1 MRRIKLTVEFDGTK
15 FAGLQTQAQGQRTVQ
30 KVLEQALS
38 QIPGAIPKV
47 VAAGRTD
54 AGVHALAM
62 PFHYDTEDAIP
73 PERIPLALNA
83 LLPPDLRA
91 LWAEEAP
98 PGFHAR
104 KSCRWRAY
112 RYRILNRRMPSALLR
127 HYAWWLPQ
135 PLNLVAMRHALEGLE
150 GEHDFK
156 AFAVK
161 EKRPTVRQ
169 IYRAHLTAFTPDLA
183 QDPKNERE
191 IHLEFVGSGFLRGQ
205 ALAWEGV
212 RSMVGT
218 LVEVGLGKRES
229 GSLREL
235 LEGGTRPQAGPT
247 APPQGLYFVGAGY
260 EPWEGE

>member
-1 MRRIKLTVEFDGTK
+1 MRRIKLIVEFDGTH
-15 FAGLQTQAQGQRTVQ
+15 FAGLQTQAQGERTVQ
-30 KVLEQALS
+30 NTLEQALA

-62 PFHYDTEDAIP
+62 PFHYDTLDTIP
-73 PERIPLALNA
+73 PEKIPFALNG

-91 LWAEEAP
+91 LAAQEAP

-104 KSCRWRAY
+104 KSCCWRAY
-112 RYRILNRRMPSALLR
+112 RYRILNRKMPSPLLR

-135 PLNLVAMRHALEGLE
+135 NLNLVAMRHALEHLV
-150 GEHDFK
+150 GEHDFQ

-169 IYRAHLTAFTPDLA
+169 IYRAHLTVLTPDIA
-183 QDPKNERE
+183 QDAKNERE

-205 ALAWEGV
+205 V

-218 LVEVGLGKRES
+218 LVEIGLGKRDS
-229 GSLREL
+229 QSVREL
-235 LEGGTRPQAGPT
+235 LKGGRRSQAGPT

-260 EPWEGE
+260 TPWGAA